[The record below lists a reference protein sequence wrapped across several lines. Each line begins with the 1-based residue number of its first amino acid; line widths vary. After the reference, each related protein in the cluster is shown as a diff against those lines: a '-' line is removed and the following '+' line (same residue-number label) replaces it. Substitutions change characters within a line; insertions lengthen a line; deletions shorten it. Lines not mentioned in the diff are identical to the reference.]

1 MLKKRVIAVL
11 TINDG
16 ILFRTRNFIPD
27 YRYTSNFIDMWSI
40 DELIIL
46 DITRP
51 DCGNRE
57 NFYTAVESFA
67 KNCYVPLSVGGGVT
81 HIGEIS
87 TLLRCGA
94 DKVVINS
101 EALKNP
107 DIISL
112 ASKKFGSQCIVISID
127 AKRNNDGIYEVYSSQ
142 GRIRTEFDPSLWAKL
157 ATDLGAGELMI
168 TSIDR
173 DGTLEGYDLDL
184 VRQVSENVSVPVLA
198 CGGAGNWEHFYQG
211 FVTGKVSGVC
221 TTNIYHFSEKSI
233 SSAKKYLLNKGI
245 FVRI

>member
-46 DITRP
+46 DVTRP

-57 NFYTAVESFA
+57 NFYTALENFA
-67 KNCYVPLSVGGGVT
+67 KNCYVPLSVGGKVT
-81 HIGEIS
+81 HIGDIS
-87 TLLRCGA
+87 TLLHYGA

-107 DIISL
+107 DFISQS
-112 ASKKFGSQCIVISID
+112 SKKFGSQCIVLSID
-127 AKRNNDGIYEVYSSQ
+127 AKRNNNGIYEVYISQ
-142 GRIRTEFDPSLWAKL
+142 GRIRTELEPTQWARL
-157 ATDLGAGELMI
+157 ATELGAGEIMI

-184 VRQVSENVSVPVLA
+184 VRMVSENVSVPVLA

-211 FVTGKVSGVC
+211 FVTGKASGVC
-221 TTNIYHFSEKSI
+221 TTNIYHFSENSI
-233 SSAKKYLLNKGI
+233 SSAKNYLLNKGI
-245 FVRI
+245 CVRK